1 MIVTTKFLFLHN
13 PKTGGIWLRNQLR
26 KFAPHEWKLLDHRAS
41 GLQHIGLRK
50 VPAHHAELPTIAV
63 VRNPW
68 DWWVSWFFF
77 NKKHNGPTWGPRFA
91 DCPATV
97 DGFQKALPRLME
109 NGSPQWNFLTAED
122 GRSVDHLVTY
132 ENLRL
137 GLLEA
142 FEAVGAPAPPRLRQA
157 ILKAPRANASKH
169 RPYQECFDA
178 ESTELVQRCDEKVI
192 ALMGYEF

>member
-13 PKTGGIWLRNQLR
+13 PKTGGIWLRNQMR
-26 KFAPHEWKLLDHRAS
+26 KHAPPAWKLLDRREN
-41 GLQHIGLRK
+41 GIQHIGMRR
-50 VPAHHAELPTIAV
+50 VPEQHAHLPTISV

-77 NKKHNGPTWGPRFA
+77 NKKHNGPVWGPRFA

-97 DGFQKALPRLME
+97 EGFRKALPRMMDQ
-109 NGSPQWNFLTAED
+109 GSPQWNFLTAEN

-132 ENLRL
+132 ENLRS
-137 GLLEA
+137 GLLDA
-142 FEAVGAPAPPRLRQA
+142 LDAVGAPAPPALREA
-157 ILKAPRANASKH
+157 ILKSPRANTSRH
-169 RPYQECFDA
+169 RPYQECHSA
-178 ESTELVQRCDEKVI
+178 ESRDLVSRCDRKVI